1 MIKRFFQAVVLFFA
15 LYAFCFM
22 PLGRKTALEHL
33 RAIAGTPAAKQ
44 AASELG
50 GSVTKLVNR
59 LRSEAQRSTDEGS
72 ADPGNADPGSTQAQP
87 APPPAEPLPAREP
100 SSREPLSPESRTSH
114 RANPDQLG
122 NRALHRGPQRVPAQ
136 ESAAPGEGPV
146 GGHEPSGDFPVGG
159 PSPKAAT
166 LGDQLKRLNLPDLG
180 VLDLDRR
187 HSSVRH

>member
-59 LRSEAQRSTDEGS
+59 LRSEGQRSTDDGS
-72 ADPGNADPGSTQAQP
+72 ADPGNADPGSTQASP
-87 APPPAEPLPAREP
+87 AQPPAEPLPAREP

-114 RANPDQLG
+114 RASPEQLG
-122 NRALHRGPQRVPAQ
+122 NRALHRGPPRVPAQ
-136 ESAAPGEGPV
+136 ESAAPGDSSV
-146 GGHEPSGDFPVGG
+146 GSNPSSGDSPAGG
-159 PSPKAAT
+159 SSPKAAT
-166 LGDQLKRLNLPDLG
+166 LGDQLERLHLPDLG

-187 HSSVRH
+187 HSSARH